1 MPPVGGLASEP
12 QRKPRGHHR
21 ASESDLTKRALFLI
35 SDTGGGH
42 RSAANAITAALDEIK
57 TPNSFV
63 HRIDDVAAHCAFP
76 MTQLGLSYS
85 LALRYAPPLYGA
97 LYYATNGRR
106 RYKALV
112 RFCEPLYRERL
123 RDLFIAYQPDVI
135 VSVHPLLNHAALR
148 ARADAR
154 MQHVPVVTVITD
166 LGKVHESWL
175 VAEADAVVVPARE
188 VYARALSRGVPPGRL
203 RLLGHPIS
211 PRFDNVTG
219 TKTELRRE
227 LGLPEDKLM
236 VMLMAGGEGG
246 GKLLS
251 TTLALAR
258 ARLPVELVVVCGRN
272 EHMRQ
277 KLEELGKTLPT
288 PMHVLGFTDKIP
300 EYFRA
305 VDLLVTKAGPGSLA
319 EANAAQLPVVV
330 YDYVPGQERG
340 NVDFVRQNGLGA
352 VAIHS
357 SAEVV
362 EAVRTMIR
370 TPEKLDAI
378 RRNQELVAPV
388 RSSRRIAALIAQIT
402 NTGTIPAQDD
412 MPAAPLRQAAGV

>member
-1 MPPVGGLASEP
+1 M
-12 QRKPRGHHR
+12 
-21 ASESDLTKRALFLI
+21 TKRALFLI

-57 TPNSFV
+57 EPVGFE
-63 HRIDDVAAHCAFP
+63 HRIEDVAAHCSFP
-76 MTQLGLSYS
+76 LTQLGLGYS
-85 LALRYAPPLYGA
+85 MALRYAPPVYGA

-106 RYKALV
+106 RYRALV

-123 RDLFIAYQPDVI
+123 RDLFLSYHPDVI

-148 ARADAR
+148 ARADAG
-154 MQHVPVVTVITD
+154 MQHVPIVTVITD

-175 VAEADAVVVPARE
+175 MPDADAVVVPARE
-188 VYARALSRGVPPGRL
+188 VYERALSRGISPSRL
-203 RLLGHPIS
+203 RLLGQPIHPK
-211 PRFDNVTG
+211 FDDVTG
-219 TKTELRRE
+219 TKEELRRA
-227 LGLPEDKLM
+227 LGLPEDRLI

-246 GKLLS
+246 GKLLP
-251 TTLALAR
+251 TTLALAK
-258 ARLPVELVVVCGRN
+258 ARLPIHLLVVCGRN
-272 EHMRQ
+272 EPLRA
-277 KLEELGKTLPT
+277 KLDEVARALPT
-288 PMHVLGFTDKIP
+288 PMTVLGFTDKIP

-340 NVDFVRQNGLGA
+340 NVEFVRHNGLGA
-352 VAIHS
+352 VALHS

-362 EAVRTMIR
+362 RAVRAMIR
-370 TPEKLDAI
+370 TPHRLEEI

-388 RSSRRIAALIAQIT
+388 RSSRRIAALIAQIAD
-402 NTGTIPAQDD
+402 TGTIPAQDD
-412 MPAAPLRQAAGV
+412 MPARALAVAASL